1 MVAMIAVAPF
11 SMPAMADDTRC
22 SANGNML
29 SGKASQ
35 MMLSAAIGQKSPG
48 ASGRRAAGTA
58 ERVRKP
64 MSSRAKVTPRGA
76 MASSPSAMNRNDA
89 PQIVPGTTSNAR
101 FSTSAAR
108 HASSR

>member
-1 MVAMIAVAPF
+1 MAAKIAVAPF

-48 ASGRRAAGTA
+48 ASGRRAAGHDREGEEADDQPHEGHA
-58 ERVRKP
+58 EGRHGVEPLGDEQERSP
-64 MSSRAKVTPRGA
+64 PDRAGH
-76 MASSPSAMNRNDA
+76 DE
-89 PQIVPGTTSNAR
+89 
-101 FSTSAAR
+101 
-108 HASSR
+108 